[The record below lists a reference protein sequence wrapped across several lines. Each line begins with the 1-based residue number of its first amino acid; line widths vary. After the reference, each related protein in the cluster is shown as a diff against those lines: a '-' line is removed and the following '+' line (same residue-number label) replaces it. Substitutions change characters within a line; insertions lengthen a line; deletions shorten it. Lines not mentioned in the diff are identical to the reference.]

1 MNKQEAL
8 KIARREVSNTELN
21 LCRAQ
26 KRNAT
31 QGEMDGLKR
40 NRRFERVDGIGI
52 ILSDPSVFGVPS
64 TVSMVPFR
72 PSSSRR

>member
-8 KIARREVSNTELN
+8 TIARKEVSSTELN

-31 QGEMDGLKR
+31 QGELDALEAKLEYRKYVMEAVKVYGSK
-40 NRRFERVDGIGI
+40 GGA
-52 ILSDPSVFGVPS
+52 
-64 TVSMVPFR
+64 VS
-72 PSSSRR
+72 